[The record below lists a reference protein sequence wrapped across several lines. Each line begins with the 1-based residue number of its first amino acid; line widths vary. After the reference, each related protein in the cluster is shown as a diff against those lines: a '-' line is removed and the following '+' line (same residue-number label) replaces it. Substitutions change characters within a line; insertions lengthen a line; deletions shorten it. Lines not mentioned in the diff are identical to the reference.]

1 MIFMKKNEVDL
12 QKSGIED
19 SEKGIVSI
27 RKDNFISLTSEQIE
41 MLEMSERDIENN
53 IIISEAELEKMDKK
67 WLR

>member
-53 IIISEAELEKMDKK
+53 IIISEAELGKMDKK

>member
-1 MIFMKKNEVDL
+1 MKKNEVDL

-27 RKDNFISLTSEQIE
+27 RKDNFILLTSEQIE

>member
-12 QKSGIED
+12 QKSGIEN
-19 SEKGIVSI
+19 SGKGIVSI

-53 IIISEAELEKMDKK
+53 NIISEAELEKMDKK

>member
-1 MIFMKKNEVDL
+1 MKKNEVDL
-12 QKSGIED
+12 QKSGIEN
-19 SEKGIVSI
+19 SGKGIVSI

-53 IIISEAELEKMDKK
+53 NIISEAELEKMDKK